1 MKKNLLKITSA
12 TLLSAQLL
20 GTPVIANAA
29 QTVTVP
35 NTSISVKNN
44 KSADKEA
51 RTVASQNTATNPAT
65 IREKLAL
72 DAADNQNTLTVTGQ
86 SPVAILNEGIFQAPK
101 QTDQSKPAQPTE
113 LKNIVLFTP
122 LTDDF
127 KITENNGQVPLKIVI
142 PNNQVTDELRVAL
155 TKATTTNKSAGSPW
169 HDDADTDINTTDI
182 TPLGKVSVKDN
193 IISWGVSDPQVAAL
207 LNGVNYKAKAKTTFT
222 PTDQT
227 KQTDVVSYLVIN
239 DEVIKSPNQTITYQ
253 KQDTPKPDTPKP
265 DTPKPDTPATD
276 QTTLNDAKKVVTQAI
291 ESNTGLTKDQKV
303 ALEKLAD
310 QTTSIDQLNAIGALA
325 KTLTNA
331 KTDAST
337 NPNTSKN
344 DLAAEKTVA
353 NKTIDQLK
361 NLSAVQKSLYKQ
373 LINVSTTS
381 NGINRL
387 VEVAKFQDSEQAQP
401 SEASANPAETS
412 SSSSTP
418 KSSRD
423 TSLDNTGYAG
433 GGVQP
438 GTETGKT
445 QADSNNS
452 TSDPAKKSSDQQT
465 SDPAKKA
472 SDQQT
477 PDPAKSS
484 SGKQGSSADSTS
496 TQSADPNSTH
506 NTGSEKMAQTGVKH
520 VSFINWLS
528 QLLHF

>member
-1 MKKNLLKITSA
+1 M
-12 TLLSAQLL
+12 
-20 GTPVIANAA
+20 
-29 QTVTVP
+29 
-35 NTSISVKNN
+35 
-44 KSADKEA
+44 
-51 RTVASQNTATNPAT
+51 
-65 IREKLAL
+65 
-72 DAADNQNTLTVTGQ
+72 
-86 SPVAILNEGIFQAPK
+86 
-101 QTDQSKPAQPTE
+101 
-113 LKNIVLFTP
+113 
-122 LTDDF
+122 
-127 KITENNGQVPLKIVI
+127 
-142 PNNQVTDELRVAL
+142 
-155 TKATTTNKSAGSPW
+155 
-169 HDDADTDINTTDI
+169 
-182 TPLGKVSVKDN
+182 
-193 IISWGVSDPQVAAL
+193 
-207 LNGVNYKAKAKTTFT
+207 
-222 PTDQT
+222 
-227 KQTDVVSYLVIN
+227 
-239 DEVIKSPNQTITYQ
+239 
-253 KQDTPKPDTPKP
+253 
-265 DTPKPDTPATD
+265 
-276 QTTLNDAKKVVTQAI
+276 
-291 ESNTGLTKDQKV
+291 TKDQKV

-337 NPNTSKN
+337 NPNTSEN
-344 DLAAEKTVA
+344 DLAAAKTVA

-412 SSSSTP
+412 SSSSSSSSSSTP

-445 QADSNNS
+445 QADSTNS

-465 SDPAKKA
+465 
-472 SDQQT
+472 
-477 PDPAKSS
+477 PDPAESS
-484 SGKQGSSADSTS
+484 SGQQGSSADSTS
-496 TQSADPNSTH
+496 TQSADPNSTN

-520 VSFINWLS
+520 VSFRNWLS

>member
-12 TLLSAQLL
+12 TLISAQLL

-35 NTSISVKNN
+35 NTSISVKTS

-86 SPVAILNEGIFQAPK
+86 SPVAILNEGIFQAPQ
-101 QTDQSKPAQPTE
+101 QTDQSKPAQPIE

-253 KQDTPKPDTPKP
+253 KPAA
-265 DTPKPDTPATD
+265 PKPDTPATD

-310 QTTSIDQLNAIGALA
+310 QTTSIDQLNAIGSLA

-331 KTDAST
+331 KTDTST

-344 DLAAEKTVA
+344 DLAAAKTVA

-445 QADSNNS
+445 QADSTNSTS

-465 SDPAKKA
+465 
-472 SDQQT
+472 

-484 SGKQGSSADSTS
+484 SGQQGSSADSTS
-496 TQSADPNSTH
+496 TQSADPNSTN

>member
-35 NTSISVKNN
+35 NTSISVKTS

-86 SPVAILNEGIFQAPK
+86 SPVAILNEGIFQAPQ

-142 PNNQVTDELRVAL
+142 PNNQVTDKLREAL
-155 TKATTTNKSAGSPW
+155 TKATTTNKSAESPW

-193 IISWGVSDPQVAAL
+193 IISWGISDPQVAAL

-239 DEVIKSPNQTITYQ
+239 DEVIKSPNQNITYQ
-253 KQDTPKPDTPKP
+253 KPDTPKP

-276 QTTLNDAKKVVTQAI
+276 QTTLNDSKKVVIQAI

-337 NPNTSKN
+337 NPNTPKN
-344 DLAAEKTVA
+344 DLAAAKTVA

-361 NLSAVQKSLYKQ
+361 NLSDVQKSLYKQ

-401 SEASANPAETS
+401 SEANANPAETSSS

-445 QADSNNS
+445 QADSTNS
-452 TSDPAKKSSDQQT
+452 TSDSAKKS
-465 SDPAKKA
+465 

-484 SGKQGSSADSTS
+484 SEQQGSSDDSTS
-496 TQSADPNSTH
+496 TQSADPNSTN

-520 VSFINWLS
+520 VSFRNWLS

>member
-1 MKKNLLKITSA
+1 MKKNLLTITSA

-35 NTSISVKNN
+35 NTSISVKTS

-72 DAADNQNTLTVTGQ
+72 DAADNQNNLTVTGQ
-86 SPVAILNEGIFQAPK
+86 SPIAILNEGIFQAPQ

-193 IISWGVSDPQVAAL
+193 IISWGISDPQVAAL

-253 KQDTPKPDTPKP
+253 KPDTPKP
-265 DTPKPDTPATD
+265 DTPKPATPATD
-276 QTTLNDAKKVVTQAI
+276 QTTLNDEKKVVTQAI
-291 ESNTGLTKDQKV
+291 ESNIGLTKDQKV

-337 NPNTSKN
+337 NPNTPKN
-344 DLAAEKTVA
+344 DLAAAKTVA

-381 NGINRL
+381 NGINQL

-401 SEASANPAETS
+401 SEANANPAETSSS

-445 QADSNNS
+445 QADSTNS
-452 TSDPAKKSSDQQT
+452 TSDSAKNS
-465 SDPAKKA
+465 

-484 SGKQGSSADSTS
+484 SEQQGSSDDSTS
-496 TQSADPNSTH
+496 TQSADPNSTN

-520 VSFINWLS
+520 VSFRNWLS

>member
-35 NTSISVKNN
+35 NTSISVKTS

-72 DAADNQNTLTVTGQ
+72 DTADNQNTLTVTGQ
-86 SPVAILNEGIFQAPK
+86 SPVAILNEGIFQAPQ
-101 QTDQSKPAQPTE
+101 QTDQSEPAQPTE

-253 KQDTPKPDTPKP
+253 KPDTPKP
-265 DTPKPDTPATD
+265 DTPTPDTPATN
-276 QTTLNDAKKVVTQAI
+276 QTTLNDEKKVVTQAI

-337 NPNTSKN
+337 NPNTSEN
-344 DLAAEKTVA
+344 DLAAAKTVA

-381 NGINRL
+381 NGIDRL
-387 VEVAKFQDSEQAQP
+387 IEVAKFQDSEQAQP

-445 QADSNNS
+445 QADSTNS
-452 TSDPAKKSSDQQT
+452 TSDSAKKSSDQQT
-465 SDPAKKA
+465 
-472 SDQQT
+472 
-477 PDPAKSS
+477 PDPDKSS
-484 SGKQGSSADSTS
+484 SGQQGSSADSTS
-496 TQSADPNSTH
+496 TQSADPNSTN
-506 NTGSEKMAQTGVKH
+506 NTGSEKMAQTGVKR
-520 VSFINWLS
+520 VSFRNWLS

>member
-1 MKKNLLKITSA
+1 M
-12 TLLSAQLL
+12 
-20 GTPVIANAA
+20 
-29 QTVTVP
+29 
-35 NTSISVKNN
+35 
-44 KSADKEA
+44 
-51 RTVASQNTATNPAT
+51 
-65 IREKLAL
+65 
-72 DAADNQNTLTVTGQ
+72 
-86 SPVAILNEGIFQAPK
+86 
-101 QTDQSKPAQPTE
+101 
-113 LKNIVLFTP
+113 
-122 LTDDF
+122 
-127 KITENNGQVPLKIVI
+127 
-142 PNNQVTDELRVAL
+142 
-155 TKATTTNKSAGSPW
+155 
-169 HDDADTDINTTDI
+169 
-182 TPLGKVSVKDN
+182 
-193 IISWGVSDPQVAAL
+193 
-207 LNGVNYKAKAKTTFT
+207 
-222 PTDQT
+222 
-227 KQTDVVSYLVIN
+227 
-239 DEVIKSPNQTITYQ
+239 
-253 KQDTPKPDTPKP
+253 
-265 DTPKPDTPATD
+265 
-276 QTTLNDAKKVVTQAI
+276 
-291 ESNTGLTKDQKV
+291 TKDQKV

-337 NPNTSKN
+337 NPNTPKN
-344 DLAAEKTVA
+344 DLAAAKTVA

-361 NLSAVQKSLYKQ
+361 NLSDVQKSLYKQ

-401 SEASANPAETS
+401 SEANANPAETSSS

-445 QADSNNS
+445 QADSTNS
-452 TSDPAKKSSDQQT
+452 TSDSAKKS
-465 SDPAKKA
+465 

-484 SGKQGSSADSTS
+484 SEQQGSSDDSTS
-496 TQSADPNSTH
+496 TQSADPNSTN

-520 VSFINWLS
+520 VSFRNWLS

>member
-12 TLLSAQLL
+12 TLLSTQLL

-35 NTSISVKNN
+35 NTSISVKTS

-72 DAADNQNTLTVTGQ
+72 DAADNQNTITVTGQ
-86 SPVAILNEGIFQAPK
+86 SPVAILNEGIFQAPQQK
-101 QTDQSKPAQPTE
+101 DQSKPAQPTE

-122 LTDDF
+122 LTDNF

-142 PNNQVTDELRVAL
+142 PNNQVTAELRVAL

-182 TPLGKVSVKDN
+182 TTLGKVSVKDN
-193 IISWGVSDPQVAAL
+193 VISWGVSDPQVAAL

-253 KQDTPKPDTPKP
+253 KPDTPKP
-265 DTPKPDTPATD
+265 DTPKPGTPATD
-276 QTTLNDAKKVVTQAI
+276 QTTLNDTKKAVTQAI

-331 KTDAST
+331 KTDANT
-337 NPNTSKN
+337 NPNTPKN
-344 DLAAEKTVA
+344 DLAAAKTVA

-412 SSSSTP
+412 SSSSTS
-418 KSSRD
+418 KRSRD

-445 QADSNNS
+445 QADSTNS

-465 SDPAKKA
+465 SDPAK
-472 SDQQT
+472 
-477 PDPAKSS
+477 SS
-484 SGKQGSSADSTS
+484 SGQQGSSADSTS
-496 TQSADPNSTH
+496 TQSADPNST
-506 NTGSEKMAQTGVKH
+506 NKTGSEKMAQTGVKH
-520 VSFINWLS
+520 VSFRNWLS

>member
-1 MKKNLLKITSA
+1 MKKNLLTITSA

-35 NTSISVKNN
+35 NTSISVKTS

-72 DAADNQNTLTVTGQ
+72 DTADNQNTLTVTGQ
-86 SPVAILNEGIFQAPK
+86 SPVANLKEGIFQAPQ
-101 QTDQSKPAQPTE
+101 QTDQSKPPQPTE
-113 LKNIVLFTP
+113 LQNIVLFTP

-142 PNNQVTDELRVAL
+142 PNDQVTDELRVAL

-193 IISWGVSDPQVAAL
+193 IISWGISDPQVAAL

-253 KQDTPKPDTPKP
+253 KPDTPKPDTPKP
-265 DTPKPDTPATD
+265 DTPKPSTPATD
-276 QTTLNDAKKVVTQAI
+276 QTTLNDEKKVVTQAI

-337 NPNTSKN
+337 NPNTSEN
-344 DLAAEKTVA
+344 DLAAAKTVA

-412 SSSSTP
+412 SSSSSSTP

-445 QADSNNS
+445 QADSTNS

-465 SDPAKKA
+465 
-472 SDQQT
+472 
-477 PDPAKSS
+477 PDPAESS
-484 SGKQGSSADSTS
+484 SGQQGSSADSTS
-496 TQSADPNSTH
+496 TQSADPNSTN

-520 VSFINWLS
+520 VSFRNWLS

>member
-35 NTSISVKNN
+35 NTSISVKTS

-72 DAADNQNTLTVTGQ
+72 DAADNQNTITVTGQ
-86 SPVAILNEGIFQAPK
+86 SPVAILNEGIFQAPQ

-253 KQDTPKPDTPKP
+253 KPDTPKPDTPKP

-276 QTTLNDAKKVVTQAI
+276 QTTLNDSKKVVTQAI

-337 NPNTSKN
+337 NPNTPKN
-344 DLAAEKTVA
+344 DLAAAKTVA

-381 NGINRL
+381 NGINQL

-401 SEASANPAETS
+401 SEASANPAETSSSSS

-445 QADSNNS
+445 QADSTNS

-465 SDPAKKA
+465 
-472 SDQQT
+472 

-484 SGKQGSSADSTS
+484 SEQQGSSADSTS
-496 TQSADPNSTH
+496 TQSADPNSTN

-520 VSFINWLS
+520 VSFRNWLS

>member
-35 NTSISVKNN
+35 NTSISVKTS

-72 DAADNQNTLTVTGQ
+72 DAADNQNNLTVTGQ
-86 SPVAILNEGIFQAPK
+86 SPIAILNEGIFQAPQ

-142 PNNQVTDELRVAL
+142 PNNQVTDKLREAL
-155 TKATTTNKSAGSPW
+155 TKATTTNKSAESPW

-182 TPLGKVSVKDN
+182 TRLGKVSVKDN
-193 IISWGVSDPQVAAL
+193 IISWGISDPQVAAL

-253 KQDTPKPDTPKP
+253 KPDTPKPDTPKP

-276 QTTLNDAKKVVTQAI
+276 QTTLNDSKKVVTQAI

-337 NPNTSKN
+337 NPNTPKN
-344 DLAAEKTVA
+344 DLAAAKTVA

-361 NLSAVQKSLYKQ
+361 NLSDVQKSLYKQ

-401 SEASANPAETS
+401 SEANANPAETSSS

-445 QADSNNS
+445 QADSTNS
-452 TSDPAKKSSDQQT
+452 TSDSAKKS
-465 SDPAKKA
+465 

-484 SGKQGSSADSTS
+484 SEQQGSSDDSTS
-496 TQSADPNSTH
+496 TQSADPNSTN

-520 VSFINWLS
+520 VSFRNWLS